1 MMHSKIDELKS
12 FQTRDEL
19 DYRQINQMMKKLR
32 GFKDYEQLLWY
43 MNNNLDQK
51 QIIERALLANYVEN
65 HFEKEKLEDISIETY
80 DHNNVIEATI
90 FARVQN
96 TDEERTKWLRS
107 RIEEL
112 VQEKIKRKQQV
123 LLSFSQN
130 LTS

>member
-51 QIIERALLANYVEN
+51 QIIERALLAKYVEN